1 MKYQSQVTE
10 DHNIKKDSTWVG
22 LPQVTEGPFPL
33 KDTVEI
39 KVPPKMFWT
48 CAGQNQSVLPGFMAA
63 LLDG

>member
-1 MKYQSQVTE
+1 MKYQSQLSE
-10 DHNIKKDSTWVG
+10 DHNNNKKKDYTWVG

-39 KVPPKMFWT
+39 KVPPKTF
-48 CAGQNQSVLPGFMAA
+48 SVLPGFVAA